1 MNVIETKIPGVL
13 VIEPDVHGDHRGY
26 FMETYSTEKYEQIGI
41 TAMFVQ
47 DNMSFSAQQG
57 TLRGLHFQND
67 CKAQAK
73 LVSCT
78 KGTVIDVAV
87 DIRKG
92 SPTYKQWVAVELSEE
107 NKKQF
112 FIPRGFAHGFL
123 TLTDNV
129 EFRYKVDNL
138 YSKEHD
144 RGIRYDDPTIG
155 VDWGGLLNGIEPI
168 LSDKDKFG
176 PLLDESDCNFIYEG
190 EYK

>member
-1 MNVIETKIPGVL
+1 MKKLETKIPSV
-13 VIEPDVHGDHRGY
+13 VIIEPDVHGDHRGY
-26 FMETYSTEKYEQIGI
+26 FMETYSTSNFHGLGI
-41 TAMFVQ
+41 DNVFVQ
-47 DNMSFSAQQG
+47 DNMSFTAKKG

-67 CKAQAK
+67 PMAQAK

-87 DIRKG
+87 DIRKD
-92 SPTYKQWVAVELSEE
+92 SPTYKQWVAVELSAE
-107 NKKQF
+107 NKKMF

-144 RGIRYDDPTIG
+144 RGIRYDDPSIN

-168 LSDKDKFG
+168 LSDKDKNG
-176 PLLDESDCNFIYEG
+176 PTLDESDCNFKYEG
-190 EYK
+190 DK